1 MRMGALLGPVS
12 NSAPPGFLADQ
23 ARTYVAEGFES
34 LWAAQAVGRGFMITD
49 PLVALGVA
57 AAVTEE
63 VELGTAVV
71 QLPLYA
77 PGDLAQRV
85 FSLMQVAGSRLI
97 LGVGAGSTAAD
108 FEVFGRSYESR
119 FADFSRGVAALREL
133 FATGKGDGFDL
144 CPWPSVLGG
153 PPLFLGSW
161 GAAVERAARTFDGW
175 IASGAY
181 RSPDEVIE
189 ALGRYR
195 RAGGGRA
202 IVSTIQMGPATD
214 LGEMKETLARYAEAG
229 FDDAVVMLMPGG
241 ATAAE
246 ARGLV

>member
-1 MRMGALLGPVS
+1 MRLGALLGPVG
-12 NSAPPGFLADQ
+12 NSAGAGFLAGQ
-23 ARTYVAEGFES
+23 ARAYVAEGFDS

-49 PLVALGVA
+49 PLIALTVA

-85 FSLMQVAGSRLI
+85 FSLMQIAGNRLT

-108 FEVFGRSYESR
+108 FRVFDRSYESR
-119 FADFSRGVAALREL
+119 FADFNRGVAALREL
-133 FATGKGDGFDL
+133 FATGRREGIDL

-153 PPLFLGSW
+153 PPLLLGSW
-161 GAAVERAARTFDGW
+161 GAGVERAAGQFDGW

-181 RSPDEVIE
+181 RSPDEVID

-195 RAGGGRA
+195 HAGGGRA
-202 IVSTIQMGPATD
+202 IVSTIQLGPATD
-214 LGEMKETLARYAEAG
+214 LGEMRETLARYAEAG

-241 ATAAE
+241 PTAAK